1 MEQKFHYSFINKLIF
16 YLSYFFYKIIIPFE
30 VKDPRWKMWWY
41 EFKYTIAKFKDY
53 NTSIPWRYSQSKIR
67 TKFGVFKIRVN
78 TSDAANVSPAFE
90 RRDINYLLRLIK
102 KITKTGKKV
111 LFLDIGADL
120 GGYSVIVANRFA
132 KDPVRIKCFEPVEE
146 SCSLIRKNLAINGVE
161 DNVKLYPVALLNGKK
176 EQAEIMLDTITP
188 GSSSMTSEGEAENK
202 TVIIRTE
209 KLDDVIGGEISEY
222 DAIVFKIDV
231 EGVEQEVLVGA
242 KGILNSG
249 KDIYIMVEDFIKPE
263 IINYL
268 GKNGWSFMTKVTSYN
283 SWWHYKTSK

>member
-1 MEQKFHYSFINKLIF
+1 
-16 YLSYFFYKIIIPFE
+16 
-30 VKDPRWKMWWY
+30 MWWY

-53 NTSIPWRYSQSKIR
+53 NKSIPWRYSQSKIR
-67 TKFGVFKIRVN
+67 TKFGLFKIRAD
-78 TSDAANVSPAFE
+78 TSDAANVSTAFE

-102 KITKTGKKV
+102 KFIKTGKKV

-146 SCSLIRKNLAINGVE
+146 SCSLIRENLAINGIE
-161 DNVKLYPVALLNGKK
+161 DNVELYPVALLNEKK

-188 GSSSMTSEGEAENK
+188 GSSSMTGEGEAENK

-231 EGVEQEVLVGA
+231 EGVEKEVLLGSQ
-242 KGILNSG
+242 GILNSG
-249 KDIYIMVEDFIKPE
+249 KDIYAMVEDFVNPE
-263 IINYL
+263 IIMYL
-268 GKNGWSFMTKVTSYN
+268 EKNGFNFMTKVTSYN
-283 SWWHYKTSK
+283 SWWYYNNE